1 MPKITL
7 KPLKQQVMVI
17 TGATSGI
24 GLATAKAAAQ
34 AGVRLV
40 LNARSAADLD
50 RVAGLLGGPVLT
62 VAGDMADPT
71 TAARLAETAHA
82 RFGGFDTWVNNA
94 GVGMWGWLADGNL
107 EDFKKLFDN
116 NLWSLVNGS
125 LEAVKHLQQ
134 HGGALLNVGSVVS
147 DVAAPLQGMYA
158 TSKHAIKGFTD
169 SLRIELAMQ
178 KAPVS
183 VTLIRP
189 AGIGTPF
196 PDHAR
201 NYLPNQAT
209 LPSPLYA
216 PEEVAYAILQAA
228 ASPQREVFVGGVAKL
243 LSAVRKQVPALLD
256 AQLAKMTSP
265 ASLVL
270 PGTPTTDPAGSLYAS
285 SAPHAAVRSPTL
297 PPQMKTS
304 YYTRASLH
312 PALTATL
319 AAGLL
324 AGVAALVAARRRR

>member
-1 MPKITL
+1 MKKIQL
-7 KPLKQQVMVI
+7 KPLAEQVMVI

-24 GLATAKAAAQ
+24 GLATAQAAAQ

-50 RVAGLLGGPVLT
+50 RVVAELGSPAVA
-62 VAGDMADPT
+62 VAGDMADPAT
-71 TAARLAETAHA
+71 STRLAEAAHTH
-82 RFGGFDTWVNNA
+82 FGGFDTWVNNA
-94 GVGMWGWLADGNL
+94 GVGMWGWLTDGNL
-107 EDFKKLFDN
+107 EDFKQLFDN
-116 NLWSLVNGS
+116 NLWSVVNGS

-178 KAPVS
+178 QAPVS

-201 NYLPNQAT
+201 NYFPQEAT

-228 ASPQREVFVGGVAKL
+228 ARPQREVFVGGVAKL
-243 LSAVRKQVPALLD
+243 LSTARKLAPALLD
-256 AQLAKMTSP
+256 AQMANMASP
-265 ASLVL
+265 DSQTR
-270 PGTPTTDPAGSLYAS
+270 PGTITQAPDGSLHEG
-285 SAPHAAVRSPTL
+285 SAPHVVVRSPTL
-297 PPQMKTS
+297 SPDMKKS
-304 YYTRASLH
+304 YYTRLVLH
-312 PALTATL
+312 PWALGAV
-319 AAGLL
+319 AAGLT
-324 AGVAALVAARRRR
+324 GMVALVAAKRRS